1 MNRRTRSRVVAVLL
15 AGTLVLTLVGGLLSA
30 TGNQTGPG
38 DDSSTQTTVSAPP
51 VTQASDLPPIGL
63 EELPVEAVETLQL
76 VAQGGPFPYE
86 RDGATFQNREGLLP
100 EQPEGYYKEYTV
112 PTPGESDRGARRL
125 IVGEGNEVYYTAD
138 HYESFQEL
146 VLG

>member
-30 TGNQTGPG
+30 TSNQTGPG
-38 DDSSTQTTVSAPP
+38 DDSSTQTTVTAAP

-86 RDGATFQNREGLLP
+86 RDGVTFQNREGLLP